1 MASLVSVDVSG
12 FSVSYNEYLK
22 LISIKRR
29 AEPDQDTLME
39 VFRSLDNMYI
49 YIVSPH
55 FILDIIYF
63 THFQCKSPSSIANI
77 LSFRIF
83 DPHNTGTI
91 DEEQFR
97 KIMKSKQGIPEE
109 DVEEMIDGNKQI
121 IIKVHIFKY
130 NRLAEIISLIESAE

>member
-1 MASLVSVDVSG
+1 M
-12 FSVSYNEYLK
+12 F
-22 LISIKRR
+22 
-29 AEPDQDTLME
+29 
-39 VFRSLDNMYI
+39 
-49 YIVSPH
+49 
-55 FILDIIYF
+55 
-63 THFQCKSPSSIANI
+63 SIASI

-121 IIKVHIFKY
+121 INYKSSHFQIQQT
-130 NRLAEIISLIESAE
+130 R